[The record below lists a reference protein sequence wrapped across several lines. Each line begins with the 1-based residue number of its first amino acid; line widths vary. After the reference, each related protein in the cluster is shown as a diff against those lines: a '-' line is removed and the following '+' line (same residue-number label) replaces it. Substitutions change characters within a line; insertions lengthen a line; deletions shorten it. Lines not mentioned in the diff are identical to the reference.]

1 MLLAITT
8 VLSATL
14 GALPPR
20 STILQDAS
28 KANAYYI
35 DHEDAKSFADHGW
48 EKSTYM
54 TGLMELYRAT
64 GQQKLLD
71 YAFAWGKA
79 GKWRL
84 AGERREAPTTI
95 DVSGPKPIKPH
106 GVNDA
111 DNEICAATYAELYAY
126 DPNPLYLEDAIAV
139 LSKQINGT
147 KTNYWSWVDAIHMG
161 MNAYSRVGN
170 ATGDDRFFE
179 AMFRFYNVTANAGNP
194 PDGINSFRMWNE
206 SVNLFYRDDRFL
218 GTNIFWGRGN
228 GWAITALARS
238 LELLPAKPAF
248 VADREE
254 YSSKLVAMA
263 HTLKGIQSEDGCW
276 RASLLNVSAYP
287 QPETTG
293 SANFVFGIAYGIN
306 SGLLPKA
313 EFLPVVEKGWSCLSK
328 IALAADGLFGYCQP
342 VGGSPASTSPTQ
354 TSDFC
359 VGQFLLA
366 ATQVAKIS
374 E

>member
-1 MLLAITT
+1 MLLVITSL
-8 VLSATL
+8 LSTAS

-28 KANAYYI
+28 KANDYYVA
-35 DHEDAKSFADHGW
+35 HEDAKSFADHSWKKG
-48 EKSTYM
+48 TYM

-79 GKWRL
+79 GNWRL
-84 AGERREAPTTI
+84 VHKKSEAPTI
-95 DVSGPKPIKPH
+95 DGVYGPKPIKPH
-106 GVNDA
+106 GADDA
-111 DNEICAATYAELYAY
+111 DNEICASTYAELYAY

-147 KTNYWSWVDAIHMG
+147 KTNYWSWIDAIHMG

-194 PDGINSFRMWNE
+194 PDGINSFRMWND
-206 SVNLFYRDDRFL
+206 SVKLFYRDDRFL

-238 LELLPAKPAF
+238 LELLPAKPSF
-248 VADREE
+248 DADRKE
-254 YSSKLVAMA
+254 YSSKLAAMA
-263 HTLKGIQSEDGCW
+263 STLKGIQSKDGCW
-276 RASLLNVSAYP
+276 RASLLNASAYP

-306 SGLLPKA
+306 SGILPKA
-313 EFLPVVEKGWSCLSK
+313 EFLPVVEKAWGCLAN

-342 VGGSPASTSPTQ
+342 VGGSPASTSATQ

-366 ATQVAKIS
+366 ATQVAKLAH
-374 E
+374 